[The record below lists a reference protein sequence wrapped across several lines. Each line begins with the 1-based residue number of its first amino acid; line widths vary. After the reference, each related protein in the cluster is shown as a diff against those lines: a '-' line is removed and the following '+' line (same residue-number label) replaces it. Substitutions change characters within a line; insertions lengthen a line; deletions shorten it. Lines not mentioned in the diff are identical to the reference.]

1 MDKKE
6 LKTWIE
12 GLLKEG
18 KLYKFYKSAQWLNV
32 RERILKE
39 SHYECEW
46 CREKGKISKAETV
59 HHMQYVKKHPE
70 QALDEYYT
78 YKGKRY
84 RNLVPLC
91 HDCHDMAH
99 ERMKWKK
106 REEFNEERW

>member
-6 LKTWIE
+6 LKAWIE
-12 GLLKEG
+12 GLVKEG
-18 KLYKFYKSAQWLNV
+18 KLYKFYKSKSWVSV

-46 CREKGKISKAETV
+46 CRDKGKISKAETV

-70 QALDEYYT
+70 QALDEYYV

-84 RNLVPLC
+84 KNLVPLC

-99 ERMKWKK
+99 ERMKWRK